1 MATLRSDIVIPEIFT
16 PYVEE
21 QTTLRSAFLQSGV
34 VQTLDALNA
43 TDGGDYVQVPSFDA
57 DLSGDAEVLTDSTSL
72 TPDKIGADLQRAVI
86 LHRGRAWEVRELARL
101 AAGADPMAAIGSKVA
116 AYIAHQ
122 QQRDLISTLAGVFGP
137 LSANTTG
144 AFKDLSI
151 DDKSGNT
158 PSDLGPVQV
167 AKARAALG
175 DQGEKLVA
183 MAMHSALYYSLYE
196 RKALDFVTA
205 ADSAGWPGSPST
217 DVSGGSL
224 AGAFGSP
231 TVPIFM
237 GMRVIVSDDL
247 TPTSTS
253 YPVYFFAPGSIA
265 TGVQQGLQT
274 ETDRD
279 ILAQSDAMAVTWH
292 NCYHPIGARWKT
304 TGGTNPTR
312 TALAT
317 AANYEKVFETKNIGI
332 ARAVVTSNY

>member
-16 PYVEE
+16 PYVEQ

-57 DLSGDAEVLTDSTSL
+57 DLSGDAEVLSDTTSL

-116 AYIAHQ
+116 AYIANQ
-122 QQRDLISTLAGVFGP
+122 QQKDLLSTLAGVFGP

-144 AFKDLSI
+144 AFKALGV
-151 DDKSGNT
+151 DDKSGDT
-158 PSDLGPVQV
+158 AGTLGPVQV

-183 MAMHSALYYSLYE
+183 MAMHSAVYYDLYE

-205 ADSAGWPGSPST
+205 ADAAGWPGTP
-217 DVSGGSL
+217 DVDVVGGTFQ
-224 AGAFGSP
+224 GAFGSP
-231 TVPIFM
+231 TVPLFM
-237 GMRVIVSDDL
+237 GMRVIVSDDIA
-247 TPTSTS
+247 PTSTD

-265 TGVQQGLQT
+265 TGVQQGLVT

-279 ILAQSDAMAVTWH
+279 ILAQSDAMAITWH

-304 TGGTNPTR
+304 TGGTNPTK
-312 TALAT
+312 ASLAT
-317 AANYEKVFETKNIGI
+317 AGNWEAVFETKNLGI
-332 ARAVVTSNY
+332 ARAIVTSNY